1 MAWIEDKI
9 AKWTRLINEHAGP
22 GVGERVL
29 EGHQNLDGM
38 TPEERAAWSRKA
50 MLRLEEVIPNLETRK
65 TIMAD
70 RGCVFVEEFGEE
82 PLLKLREIYRKTG
95 DLEAVFDAMA
105 GDRAKYTRPYIDGDA
120 IIEVKTPRDRTAF
133 AEARTPEER
142 RMAYCFCP
150 LAQAG
155 VVTTPVPEP
164 HCCCGGGWY
173 KGVWEFVLERPVQM
187 EVIRS
192 VMRGDDDCAFAIYI

>member
-9 AKWTRLINEHAGP
+9 AKWVRLINEHAGP
-22 GVGERVL
+22 SAGERVL

-50 MLRLEEVIPNLETRK
+50 MLRLEEVIPDLATRK

-82 PLLKLREIYRKTG
+82 PLLKLRDIYRKTG

-105 GDRAKYTRPYIDGDA
+105 GDRVKYTRPYIDGDA
-120 IIEVKTPRDRTAF
+120 IVEVKPPRDGTAF
-133 AEARTPEER
+133 AAAKTPAEQ

-155 VVTTPVPEP
+155 VATTPMPEP

-173 KGVWEFVLERPVQM
+173 KGIWEFILEKPVQM
-187 EVIRS
+187 EVVRS
-192 VMRGDDDCAFAIYI
+192 VMRGDDECAFAIYI